1 MPPAYRPDDL
11 PFFPGRRFVVPAGLL
26 SGLAI
31 VAIRPVATRV

>member
-1 MPPAYRPDDL
+1 MPPAYRPAGL